1 MAEKQ
6 TTEKQ
11 STFKELVLPVIVLVV
26 ICLVC
31 SALLAVLNDITA
43 PIIAENTQA
52 ETLAAYVS
60 VLPEG
65 TTTDSMTAIDGLTT
79 ASVEGAVKPR
89 TAMSPS
95 RLRPPVTPA
104 RTSRSTLPLTPR
116 VPFPVSPSTA
126 PPRPPASAPRSPAIP
141 SPPALSAG
149 TGERSPPA
157 ALWTALP
164 VQRIPATA
172 RSTPSTQPSTATTM
186 RSRGCSNDERKTE
199 QVEGFYRGHHP

>member
-79 ASVEGAVKPR
+79 ASVEGAVK
-89 TAMSPS
+89 TANGDVAVKAAASGYS
-95 RLRPPVTPA
+95 GKDVTVYVA
-104 RTSRSTLPLTPR
+104 FDAEGAISGIS
-116 VPFPVSPSTA
+116 STA

-141 SPPALSAG
+141 SPPLYRLER
-149 TGERSPPA
+149 GESPPA

-164 VQRIPATA
+164 GASVFQQRRVQRHQ
-172 RSTPSTQPSTATTM
+172 RSHRLLQ
-186 RSRGCSNDERKTE
+186 
-199 QVEGFYRGHHP
+199 Q

>member
-65 TTTDSMTAIDGLTT
+65 TTTDSMTT
-79 ASVEGAVKPR
+79 AGVEGAVK
-89 TAMSPS
+89 TANGDVAVKAAASGYS
-95 RLRPPVTPA
+95 GKDVTVYVA
-104 RTSRSTLPLTPR
+104 
-116 VPFPVSPSTA
+116 FDA
-126 PPRPPASAPRSPAIP
+126 EGAI
-141 SPPALSAG
+141 SGISIDG
-149 TGERSPPA
+149 
-157 ALWTALP
+157 
-164 VQRIPATA
+164 
-172 RSTPSTQPSTATTM
+172 STQTTGIGSKVSGDSFASGFIGWNGGEVASGSPVDSIAGATY
-186 RSRGCSNDERKTE
+186 SSNGAFNAINAAIDCYNNEIKGV
-199 QVEGFYRGHHP
+199 Q

>member
-79 ASVEGAVKPR
+79 ASVEGAVK
-89 TAMSPS
+89 AAASGYS
-95 RLRPPVTPA
+95 AKDVTVYVA
-104 RTSRSTLPLTPR
+104 
-116 VPFPVSPSTA
+116 FDA
-126 PPRPPASAPRSPAIP
+126 EGAI
-141 SPPALSAG
+141 SGISIDG
-149 TGERSPPA
+149 
-157 ALWTALP
+157 
-164 VQRIPATA
+164 
-172 RSTPSTQPSTATTM
+172 STQTTGIGSKVSGDSFASGFIGWNGGEVASGSPVDSIAGATY
-186 RSRGCSNDERKTE
+186 SSNGAFNAINAAIDCYNNEIKGV
-199 QVEGFYRGHHP
+199 Q

>member
-26 ICLVC
+26 ICLIC

-79 ASVEGAVKPR
+79 ASVEGAVKTANGDVAVKAAASGYSGKDVTVYTGYTWEELLAMQQPEVDRLLAQTDILIDGPFRAEEKDLTLRFRGSRNQRVIDLNR
-89 TAMSPS
+89 T
-95 RLRPPVTPA
+95 RL
-104 RTSRSTLPLTPR
+104 
-116 VPFPVSPSTA
+116 
-126 PPRPPASAPRSPAIP
+126 
-141 SPPALSAG
+141 AG
-149 TGERSPPA
+149 TIVLDCE
-157 ALWTALP
+157 
-164 VQRIPATA
+164 
-172 RSTPSTQPSTATTM
+172 
-186 RSRGCSNDERKTE
+186 
-199 QVEGFYRGHHP
+199 

>member
-79 ASVEGAVKPR
+79 ASVEGAVK
-89 TAMSPS
+89 TANGDVAVKAAASGYS
-95 RLRPPVTPA
+95 GKDVTVYVA
-104 RTSRSTLPLTPR
+104 
-116 VPFPVSPSTA
+116 FDA
-126 PPRPPASAPRSPAIP
+126 EGAI
-141 SPPALSAG
+141 SGISIDG
-149 TGERSPPA
+149 
-157 ALWTALP
+157 
-164 VQRIPATA
+164 
-172 RSTPSTQPSTATTM
+172 STQTT
-186 RSRGCSNDERKTE
+186 GIGTQAYELVK
-199 QVEGFYRGHHP
+199 V